1 MPQQS
6 ATVRLGLVA
15 LTSLFFAWGFITCLN
30 DILVPHLRAVFDLS
44 YSQAALVQSAFFLAY
59 FVSSLP
65 AAGVVARF
73 GYKKGLS
80 IGLVLMAIGAVA
92 FVPAATSLSYP
103 MFLAALFILA
113 SGITLL
119 QVTANPYVTLLGK
132 PEGGSARLN
141 LTQAFNAL
149 GTTVAPLAGGALIL
163 SSDVAGASSVIQPYL
178 MIAAVLLALAVIFYF
193 LPMPEPAEQPAKVS
207 VAAVKQTLGFSNLS
221 LGVLAI
227 FVYVGAEVAIGTF
240 IVDYVKST
248 MNISSGT
255 DAAGYVTFYWGG
267 AMVGRFIGSWLMRYI
282 PAARLLMGAGLG
294 AATLVVASF
303 LLQGELAV
311 YVLLAVGLC
320 NSIMF
325 PTIFSLGL
333 RNLGPLT
340 GVGSSLMAM
349 AISGGAV
356 IPLIVGTLAD
366 AMGLKFALV
375 LPAACYLYVAYFG
388 FFNRQVR

>member
-1 MPQQS
+1 MTQPS
-6 ATVRLGLVA
+6 STVRMGLVS
-15 LTSLFFAWGFITCLN
+15 LTTLFFAWGFITCLN
-30 DILVPHLRAVFDLS
+30 DILVPHLRDVFNLS
-44 YSQAALVQSAFFLAY
+44 YSQGALVQSAFFLAY

-65 AAGVVARF
+65 AAAVVARF

-80 IGLVLMAIGAVA
+80 IGLVLMAIGASL

-113 SGITLL
+113 TGITLL
-119 QVTANPYVTLLGK
+119 QVTANPYVTLLGN
-132 PEGGSARLN
+132 PEGGPARLT

-149 GTTVAPLAGGALIL
+149 GTTVAPLVGGVLIL
-163 SSDVAGASSVIQPYL
+163 SSDVGGASSVIKPYL
-178 MIAAVLLALAVIFYF
+178 TIAAALLALAVIFYF
-193 LPMPEPAEQPAKVS
+193 LPMPEPEEQPTKVS
-207 VAAVKQTLGFSNLS
+207 LAAVKKTFGFPNLT

-240 IVDYVKST
+240 IVDFVKST

-255 DAAGYVTFYWGG
+255 GAASYVTFYWGG
-267 AMVGRFIGSWLMRYI
+267 AMVGRFIGSWLMRFVQ
-282 PAARLLMGAGLG
+282 ASRLLMVAGLG

-303 LLQGELAV
+303 LLHGEPAV
-311 YVLLAVGLC
+311 FVLLAVGLC

-356 IPLIVGTLAD
+356 IPLVVGVSAD
-366 AMGLKFALV
+366 AMGLKFALI
-375 LPAACYLYVAYFG
+375 LPAVCYLYVAFFG
-388 FFNRQVR
+388 FFNRVF